1 VKKHEENSSDTP
13 MRQKIDNNNTN
24 KNIEN
29 TEQQTIE
36 TDTEKPLKEKEDE
49 NQNLYSQLLRLRAE
63 FDNYRRRTE
72 EEKNRKFILG
82 KETILIELI
91 GSIDIFD
98 KAIESAD
105 KSSDIKTVVEGIHI
119 LHKEFV
125 SFLKK
130 EGVKPIETKNKKF
143 DTNYHEIVEHEE
155 SDEVEE
161 GIILKEVQ
169 RGYIFQNDVIRPAK
183 VIVSKK
189 RDKPVETESKA

>member
-1 VKKHEENSSDTP
+1 MKKHEENSSDTP
-13 MRQKIDNNNTN
+13 MRQETDNNID

-36 TDTEKPLKEKEDE
+36 TDTEKLLKEKEEE
-49 NQNLYSQLLRLRAE
+49 NQNLYNQLLRLRAE

-91 GSIDIFD
+91 GLIDIFD
-98 KAIESAD
+98 KAIDSAD
-105 KSSDIKTVVEGIHI
+105 KSSDIKKVVEGIHI

-130 EGVKPIETKNKKF
+130 EGVQPVETKNRKF
-143 DTNYHEIVEHEE
+143 DTNYHEIVEYEE
-155 SDEVEE
+155 SDEIEE
-161 GIILKEVQ
+161 GSILKEVQ

-189 RDKPVETESKA
+189 SVKPETKT